1 MAQAVAASSSVQ
13 GSQPSLGPAGV
24 GACAQRWGPRPVHAP
39 PHPHP
44 PLGPPPA
51 AGPPPSPQTKV
62 SDRPGAWGPLRVP
75 PPTGPVRATRASSVC
90 VTRRSSRPQHA
101 APTLRSSPAFCPA
114 PAVGACARGVGSPS
128 TAAPS
133 PPRTPSLAC
142 SSRAATHPA
151 TCSPA
156 AREALPAGGTQTPA
170 SARCPTAKRDP
181 GGRTQVRGR
190 GRRAERGGGW
200 TCGGRAG
207 FEGTRAHPGRE
218 EVAVVSPLG
227 FSDLGEV
234 TQTLRASFLS

>member
-1 MAQAVAASSSVQ
+1 MQRHPVCRGLSPVSARRGGSMRAA
-13 GSQPSLGPAGV
+13 G
-24 GACAQRWGPRPVHAP
+24 GARALCAP

-142 SSRAATHPA
+142 SPA

-170 SARCPTAKRDP
+170 SAGPGVQRRKGNSRP

-200 TCGGRAG
+200 TCGARPGLKGRG
-207 FEGTRAHPGRE
+207 RTPGGKRCCG
-218 EVAVVSPLG
+218 L
-227 FSDLGEV
+227 
-234 TQTLRASFLS
+234 ASGVR